1 MAVSCLCVEIQ
12 KKKKKKGEEMGG
24 IHNMMDLVYSKVRIF
39 IRMLSIAKF
48 F

>member
-12 KKKKKKGEEMGG
+12 KKKKKGEEMGG